1 MIIKNYIDYN
11 FLAEKKFFY
20 LIYGENLSLIDE
32 IKNNFLFQF
41 KNNFYFTIKYYQEQF
56 LIENP
61 DTFIQFLCADNLFAK
76 KELLVINN
84 STDKILDLLNRY
96 LIPCE
101 NKKII
106 FISNN
111 LIKKSKLRSLAEA
124 SENFACIACYQDDQ
138 AQLQSLLIQKLKNI
152 KINVS
157 REFINSIF
165 EMNSLNR
172 QDINDAI
179 NKTILI
185 KNSSNIDQNKLK
197 ELFHSSSNNN
207 NFEIVNVCLLGN
219 KKNINIAL
227 NNIYAQGINFNEIL
241 SALKYKANKLI
252 EILESNSE
260 NKNINQL
267 VESFKPAIFWKEKNI
282 TKEQL
287 KRWSKPDLERLLD
300 KIFDIEIQCKKN
312 YDVSTT
318 ILQNFVINISTK
330 TALPKSALH
339 QVKFNS
345 YL

>member
-1 MIIKNYIDYN
+1 MIFKSFGSVTNEIIQKPFI
-11 FLAEKKFFY
+11 L
-20 LIYGENLSLIDE
+20 LYGENSSLINE
-32 IKNNFLFQF
+32 IEKNIISKL
-41 KNNFYFTIKYYQEQF
+41 KEGTSFTIKKYQEEYLLQNEDIF
-56 LIENP
+56 NQIINSN
-61 DTFIQFLCADNLFAK
+61 NLFGDEEIYIISK
-76 KELLVINN
+76 T
-84 STDKILDLLNRY
+84 TDKILQIFDEEIAANN
-96 LIPCE
+96 

-106 FISNN
+106 FLSES
-111 LIKKSKLRSLAEA
+111 LTKKSKVRAMGES
-124 SENFACIACYQDDQ
+124 SNQFACIACYQDNPE
-138 AQLQSLLIQKLKNI
+138 QLQSLLLQKLKNI
-152 KINVS
+152 KISVS

-179 NKTILI
+179 DKAILI
-185 KNSSNIDQNKLK
+185 KNSSNIDENKLK
-197 ELFHSSSNNN
+197 ELFHSSADNN
-207 NFEIVNVCLLGN
+207 NFEIVNDCLLGN

-241 SALKYKANKLI
+241 SALKYKANKLL

-282 TKEQL
+282 VKEQL

-300 KIFDIEIQCKKN
+300 KIFDIEIECKKN

-330 TALPKSALH
+330 TALTKSPLH
-339 QVKFNS
+339 
-345 YL
+345 

>member
-1 MIIKNYIDYN
+1 MQNEDIFNQIINSNNLFGDEEI
-11 FLAEKKFFY
+11 Y
-20 LIYGENLSLIDE
+20 LIS
-32 IKNNFLFQF
+32 K
-41 KNNFYFTIKYYQEQF
+41 T
-56 LIENP
+56 
-61 DTFIQFLCADNLFAK
+61 
-76 KELLVINN
+76 
-84 STDKILDLLNRY
+84 TDKILEIFNEE
-96 LIPCE
+96 IATNN

-106 FISNN
+106 FLSET
-111 LIKKSKLRSLAEA
+111 LTKKSKFRAIGES
-124 SENFACIACYQDDQ
+124 SKHFACIACYQDNTE
-138 AQLQSLLIQKLKNI
+138 QLQSLLLQKLKNI
-152 KINVS
+152 KISVS
-157 REFINSIF
+157 RQFINSIF
-165 EMNSLNR
+165 EMNSLSR

-179 NKTILI
+179 DKAILI
-185 KNSSNIDQNKLK
+185 KNSSHIDENKLK
-197 ELFHSSSNNN
+197 ELFHSSADNN
-207 NFEIVNVCLLGN
+207 NFEIANDCLLGN

-282 TKEQL
+282 IKEQL
-287 KRWSKPDLERLLD
+287 KHWSKPDLEILLD

>member
-1 MIIKNYIDYN
+1 MIFKNYNNNNDIIIKKLFI
-11 FLAEKKFFY
+11 L
-20 LIYGENLSLIDE
+20 LYGENSFLIHE
-32 IKNNFLFQF
+32 IESDIISELKKEKTF
-41 KNNFYFTIKYYQEQF
+41 KVKKYQEEYLLQN
-56 LIENP
+56 ENI
-61 DTFIQFLCADNLFAK
+61 FNQIINSNSLFED
-76 KELLVINN
+76 KEIYII
-84 STDKILDLLNRY
+84 SKTTDKILQIFDEEMAIQN
-96 LIPCE
+96 

-106 FISNN
+106 FLSET
-111 LIKKSKLRSLAEA
+111 LTKKSKLRTMAE
-124 SENFACIACYQDDQ
+124 SSDQFACIACYQDNPE
-138 AQLQSLLIQKLKNI
+138 QLQSMLIQKLKNI
-152 KINVS
+152 KISVS

-179 NKTILI
+179 DKAKLI
-185 KNSSNIDQNKLK
+185 KNLSNIDEDKLK
-197 ELFHSSSNNN
+197 ELFHSSSGNN
-207 NFEIVNVCLLGN
+207 NFEIANDCLLGN

-241 SALKYKANKLI
+241 SALKYKANKLL

-282 TKEQL
+282 IKEQL
-287 KRWSKPDLERLLD
+287 KHWSKPDLEILLD

-330 TALPKSALH
+330 TTLSKSPLH
-339 QVKFNS
+339 
-345 YL
+345 

>member
-1 MIIKNYIDYN
+1 MIVKNNFDYKI
-11 FLAEKKFFY
+11 LSRDKFFF
-20 LIYGENLSLIDE
+20 LIYGENFGLVEETKKKIIFE
-32 IKNNFLFQF
+32 F
-41 KNNFYFTIKYYQEQF
+41 KNNLNFSIKSYQEKF
-56 LIENP
+56 LEQNQDIL
-61 DTFIQFLCADNLFAK
+61 DGFLTTKNLFEA
-76 KELLVINN
+76 KELLII
-84 STDKILDLLNRY
+84 SETTDKVLN
-96 LIPCE
+96 LINKNLVLNE

-106 FISNN
+106 FISNS
-111 LIKKSKLRSLAEA
+111 LTKKSKLRELAEK
-124 SENFACIACYQDDQ
+124 SENFACIACYNETDSD
-138 AQLQSLLIQKLKNI
+138 LISLLIKKLKEN
-152 KINVS
+152 KVDVS

-165 EMNSLNR
+165 DINPLTR
-172 QDINDAI
+172 FDINDVI
-179 NKTILI
+179 SKIILI
-185 KNSSNIDQNKLK
+185 KNSNSIDENKLK
-197 ELFHSSSNNN
+197 ELFHSTAENN
-207 NFEIVNVCLLGN
+207 NFEIVNNCLLGN

-227 NNIYAQGINFNEIL
+227 NNIYTQGINFNEIL

-330 TALPKSALH
+330 TALAKNALH
-339 QVKFNS
+339 
-345 YL
+345 